1 MEFYC
6 INKVNFFVLHV
17 LSSGPDTVEVGSYAL
32 GVGAMASEKRTLQW
46 LALWAS

>member
-17 LSSGPDTVEVGSYAL
+17 LSSGPDTGEVGSYAL
-32 GVGAMASEKRTLQW
+32 GVGAMASEKRTL
-46 LALWAS
+46 